1 VSVYKNVK
9 TDIPVRADKLGL
21 RQIRREDTSNIVNK
35 LNWSSVEKAQA
46 LLQETSECR
55 NY

>member
-21 RQIRREDTSNIVNK
+21 RQVRCEGTSHIVNK
-35 LNWSSVEKAQA
+35 LNWSSVGKAQA
-46 LLQETSECR
+46 LIQETMECR